1 MREIVL
7 AATATSSVAPF
18 MELFLSSFLGV
29 GTALLVEAIWD
40 RYKDKELKEQL
51 TKNFEAELTHV
62 IEIANGLANEKVYM
76 SPFSIPVWRGA
87 TSCGSILSLDN
98 ENAFFE
104 LLDVFS
110 SIDEA
115 NQIETRCFELLVGN
129 SNSQMRETV
138 LDVLKDNRQ
147 HVIEQATRGISLIQR
162 GRNK

>member
-18 MELFLSSFLGV
+18 IELFLSSFLGV

-40 RYKDKELKEQL
+40 RHKNQELKQQL
-51 TKNFEAELTHV
+51 TKNFEVELTHV
-62 IEIANGLANEKVYM
+62 IEIANGLTNEKVYM
-76 SPFSIPVWRGA
+76 APFSIPVWHGA

-98 ENAFFE
+98 EDAFFE
-104 LLDVFS
+104 LLDIFS

-129 SNSQMRETV
+129 SSLQTRKAV